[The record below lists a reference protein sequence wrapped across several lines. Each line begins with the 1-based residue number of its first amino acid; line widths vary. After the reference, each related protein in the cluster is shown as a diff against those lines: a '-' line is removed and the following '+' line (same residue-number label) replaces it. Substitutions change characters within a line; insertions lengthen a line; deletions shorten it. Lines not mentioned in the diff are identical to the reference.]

1 MVMVAVTTHLPGPHP
16 LSKALPPVPLSWA
29 RPCQPPLCAT
39 HLSPPSLC
47 CLFLLGCSS
56 WSGFCPLSSSFWGF
70 ASSSVIHALRLGF
83 PWPSPFTLLSLL
95 SLCPGPSLHSQPV
108 PHPCFARTSLLAP
121 SLPSLGTPFLS
132 PALAL
137 LPLCPRASILSLRLL
152 CRVCFC
158 MNFPRSVFTVGP
170 HGRLFGSGPDTF
182 SVLQNHLEKKRTGYL
197 HLNVQQVPSPIISRA
212 DLVVPSYPAS
222 VSLSE
227 EKCLLSSQSLKAES
241 WWSSP
246 SHRVLFLS
254 RLQWLSAPFS
264 TYPLFGV
271 SPPPSHLD
279 LVLLG
284 LFRFS
289 ALASLS
295 GSMSFPHIFHTVARR
310 ICQRNNCDND
320 REYASGCVPGALH

>member
-1 MVMVAVTTHLPGPHP
+1 M
-16 LSKALPPVPLSWA
+16 
-29 RPCQPPLCAT
+29 
-39 HLSPPSLC
+39 
-47 CLFLLGCSS
+47 
-56 WSGFCPLSSSFWGF
+56 
-70 ASSSVIHALRLGF
+70 RLGF

-95 SLCPGPSLHSQPV
+95 SLCPGPSLHPQPV

-137 LPLCPRASILSLRLL
+137 LPLCPGASILSLHLL

-158 MNFPRSVFTVGP
+158 MNSPRSVFTAGP
-170 HGRLFGSGPDTF
+170 HSRLFVSGPDAF

-197 HLNVQQVPSPIISRA
+197 HLSVQQVPSPSISRA
-212 DLVVPSYPAS
+212 DLIVPSYPPVFLSVRKNACSPAS
-222 VSLSE
+222 PSRQ
-227 EKCLLSSQSLKAES
+227 KPGGDPQLLPLTSCPP
-241 WWSSP
+241 P

-254 RLQWLSAPFS
+254 CLQWLSAPFS

-271 SPPPSHLD
+271 GPPPSHLD

-289 ALASLS
+289 PLASLP
-295 GSMSFPHIFHTVARR
+295 GSMSFPHIFHTAARGM
-310 ICQRNNCDND
+310 CQRNNCDND
-320 REYASGCVPGALH
+320 REYASGCVPGTLH